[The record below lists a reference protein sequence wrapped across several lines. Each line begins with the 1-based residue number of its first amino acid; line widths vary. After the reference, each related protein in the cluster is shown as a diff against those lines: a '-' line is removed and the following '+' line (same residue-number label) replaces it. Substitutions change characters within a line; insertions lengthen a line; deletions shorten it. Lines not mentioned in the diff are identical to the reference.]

1 MGGMGRKGYQDGIQ
15 VITENSKHKIRAKHP
30 GGINSK
36 QTQMT
41 EAQGLN
47 KGLRAKSFEHL
58 GIRVSKLSA
67 LLNTGRTTFGSI
79 CENGL

>member
-58 GIRVSKLSA
+58 IIGNLNLFLISIFGFRIWRVM
-67 LLNTGRTTFGSI
+67 R
-79 CENGL
+79 